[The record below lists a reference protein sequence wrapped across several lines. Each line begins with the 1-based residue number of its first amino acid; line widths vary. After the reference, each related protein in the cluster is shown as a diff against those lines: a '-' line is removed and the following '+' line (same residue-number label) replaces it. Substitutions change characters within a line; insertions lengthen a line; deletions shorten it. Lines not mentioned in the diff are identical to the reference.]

1 MLKDPPT
8 FIRGIALTI
17 AWLAWAAGGAIY
29 ASTHSPFS
37 EFFKLMPY
45 GGPNKKAYDL
55 VDPAVLADS
64 PAVLHGTVASCVEQ
78 LRQRRDEFGLDYFHM
93 GGDPL
98 AAAPVVARL
107 A

>member
-1 MLKDPPT
+1 MT
-8 FIRGIALTI
+8 AFA
-17 AWLAWAAGGAIY
+17 AAGRDPETLRYQMSILSVDITGVPGAQPWVSSL
-29 ASTHSPFS
+29 AT
-37 EFFKLMPY
+37 
-45 GGPNKKAYDL
+45 D
-55 VDPAVLADS
+55 VTDPAVLADS

-107 A
+107 S